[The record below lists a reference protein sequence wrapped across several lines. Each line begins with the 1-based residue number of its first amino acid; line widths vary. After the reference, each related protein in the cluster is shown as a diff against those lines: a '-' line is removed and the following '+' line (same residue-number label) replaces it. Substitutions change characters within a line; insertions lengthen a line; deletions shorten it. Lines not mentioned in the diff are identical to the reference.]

1 MTMPRNNRWTGGS
14 LATPIAV
21 RGGLVL
27 LALLTLGL
35 IGRLLAYPVQ
45 HDEQIHVAAGVLLS
59 QFGLYDDLGYNHLP
73 NLPLLLNAVYTLTG
87 TASFVLVG
95 RFLAVLWW
103 LAAIGALLLI
113 GWRRAGP
120 LPALWGAILLV
131 TNVLFLTQAGMLI
144 TNNVAPIPFA
154 LLGLHFFLR
163 AHEDGVPRPLLSALA
178 GFFIA
183 VAIGFKVNYI
193 FLIPPFAVA
202 ALAMPRGWT
211 MGQRLGR
218 TVLPM
223 LGGGVI
229 GSMPT
234 LLFLAADTQS
244 FLAHTMRY
252 FTGAHRLYWLALDAP
267 KNMSLTDKV
276 LIAESVWFAGAT
288 LLAAAAALAFA
299 LLPFFSADER
309 PRAARGPALLALG
322 LAITGAAISFLPSPA
337 FPQYYTPPMVFIVVL
352 AVLLYAR
359 LGGESRRLGG
369 TVLAAAA
376 ILAIAGSASRL
387 GPGLMTLVIPSKW
400 EGVRIH
406 KQAARIP
413 ARAGDGTHA
422 PGTIATLSPIYALEA
437 GARIYPEFAAGPFL
451 YRVADFI
458 PSDDR
463 RHFRTTSQRDLARF
477 LDAEPPSAIVTGEE
491 GQLDQAFVNY
501 AKSRGFLPPRPI
513 TRDGAIV
520 VFERSATPPVP
531 GFSKDIGVSGP
542 IPPERPK
549 TP

>member
-14 LATPIAV
+14 LDTRIAV

-27 LALLTLGL
+27 LTLLTLGL

-59 QFGLYDDLGYNHLP
+59 QFRLYDDLGYNHLP
-73 NLPLLLNAVYTLTG
+73 NLPLLLNAAYTLTG
-87 TASFVLVG
+87 TASFVLIG

-120 LPALWGAILLV
+120 LPAICGAILVV

-163 AHEDGVPRPLLSALA
+163 AHEDGLPRPLLLALA

-202 ALAMPRGWT
+202 ALVMPRGWT
-211 MGQRLGR
+211 TGQRLGR
-218 TVLPM
+218 SVLPM

-229 GSMPT
+229 GGMPT

-252 FTGAHRLYWLALDAP
+252 FTDAHRLYWLALDAP
-267 KNMSLTDKV
+267 KNMSLADKV
-276 LIAESVWFAGAT
+276 LIAETVWFAGAT

-309 PRAARGPALLALG
+309 PRAGRGPALLTLG
-322 LAITGAAISFLPSPA
+322 LAIMGAAISFLPTPA
-337 FPQYYTPPMVFIVVL
+337 FPQYYTPPMVFVVVL
-352 AVLLYAR
+352 AVLLHAR
-359 LGGESRRLGG
+359 LGPESRRLGG
-369 TVLAAAA
+369 PVLAAAM

-400 EGVRIH
+400 EGVKIH
-406 KQAARIP
+406 KQAQHVVQSQ
-413 ARAGDGTHA
+413 GKVFSGK
-422 PGTIATLSPIYALEA
+422 IATLSPIYALEA

-458 PSDDR
+458 PLNDR
-463 RHFRTTSQRDLARF
+463 RYFRTTSEKDLARF
-477 LDAEPPSAIVTGEE
+477 LDADPPSAIVTGEE
-491 GQLDQAFVNY
+491 GQLDNTFINY
-501 AKSRGFLPPRPI
+501 MKSRGFLPPRPI
-513 TRDGAIV
+513 TRDGSIV
-520 VFERSATPPVP
+520 IFERSALPPGP